1 MARPSP
7 QTDRVVAV
15 ARLLAAH
22 PDEGFTISE
31 LARRLRLNKATCYP
45 MVAALADAG
54 WLVRDPTTKA
64 YRLGPELITIGEAA
78 GRSLPAVQLAR
89 PAMVEL
95 ATELG
100 VTCAAFTCD
109 GDVATLADQVWDVR
123 STVQPLRVGLWAPV
137 RAPFG
142 AVFASWSSDSA
153 LEPWLSDIDERV
165 VPRYRAAVAAIR
177 ARGYVVELRT
187 PSRDSGPSAPGTGS
201 LAELMP
207 SEVYEGSFL
216 LADLDPKTSYPVST
230 IEAPVF
236 DGAGNIA
243 LGLVLVGVPRVM
255 STPDIELY
263 AKRLLQATTALTAS
277 LAGTRD

>member
-54 WLVRDPTTKA
+54 WLVRDPITKA
-64 YRLGPELITIGEAA
+64 YRLGPELISIGEAA

-95 ATELG
+95 ATDLG

-109 GDVATLADQVWDVR
+109 GGIATLVDQVWDVR

-142 AVFASWSSDSA
+142 TVFIAWSGDGEIDGW
-153 LEPWLSDIDERV
+153 LEDIDARV
-165 VPRYRAAVAAIR
+165 APRYRAALAAIR
-177 ARGYVVELRT
+177 RRGYVVELRT
-187 PSRDSGPSAPGTGS
+187 PSREPGPAAHGTGS

-207 SEVYEGSFL
+207 VDVAQYDFL
-216 LADLDPKTSYPVST
+216 VGEFDPDASYPVST

-236 DGAGNIA
+236 DAAGRVA
-243 LGLVLVGVPRVM
+243 LGLVLVGLPRAM
-255 STPDIELY
+255 TPTAIERV
-263 AKRLLQATTALTAS
+263 AKRLLDATTGLTAS
-277 LAGTRD
+277 LSRG

>member
-7 QTDRVVAV
+7 QTERVVAV

-31 LARRLRLNKATCYP
+31 LSRRLRLNKATCYP

-54 WLVRDPTTKA
+54 WLVRDPVTKA

-109 GDVATLADQVWDVR
+109 GGVATLADQVWDVR
-123 STVQPLRVGLWAPV
+123 STVQPLRVGLWSPV

-142 AVFASWSSDSA
+142 AVFTAWSDDDEIERWLKGVDDA
-153 LEPWLSDIDERV
+153 LRSS
-165 VPRYRAAVAAIR
+165 YRAALTAAR
-177 ARGYVVELRT
+177 SRGFVVELRT
-187 PSRDSGPSAPGTGS
+187 PAREPGPAAHGTGS

-207 SEVYEGSFL
+207 PDVVAHDFL
-216 LADLDPKTSYPVST
+216 LAELDPKASYPVST

-236 DGAGNIA
+236 DATGAVT
-243 LGLVLVGVPRVM
+243 LGLVLVGLPRSM
-255 STPDIELY
+255 STPDIELA
-263 AKRLLQATTALTAS
+263 AKRLVEASTTLTAVLTGS
-277 LAGTRD
+277 